1 MIGKGKTADRDNF
14 KQFLKFGI
22 VGLSNTG
29 IAFVVYYS
37 LVFLGIHYL
46 VANVAAW
53 IVSVFNAFY
62 WNSRYVFKTTAFWLK
77 ALFKTYISYGISFLL
92 GTGLLY
98 GLVEW
103 GHISV
108 LLAPI
113 CTLLITVPVNFL
125 MNKWWTFR

>member
-1 MIGKGKTADRDNF
+1 MIGKQKPADRDNF

-22 VGLSNTG
+22 VGISNTG
-29 IAFVVYYS
+29 IAFIVYYS

-46 VANVAAW
+46 IANIVAW

-62 WNSRYVFKTTAFWLK
+62 WNSRYVFKTPAFWLK

>member
-1 MIGKGKTADRDNF
+1 MTGNGKTVYRDNF

-22 VGLSNTG
+22 VGISNTG
-29 IAFVVYYS
+29 IAFAVYYS

-46 VANVAAW
+46 IANVAAW

-62 WNSRYVFKTTAFWLK
+62 WNSRYVFKTTAFWLT
-77 ALFKTYISYGISFLL
+77 ALLKTYISYGISFLL

-98 GLVEW
+98 GFVEW

-113 CTLLITVPVNFL
+113 YTLMITIPANFL